1 MRLRMFSGLAGAC
14 LLAAMIGCGKSDPTV
29 PEGPPMNPGGMGGT
43 PTGNA
48 VFDKNCL
55 GCHAASAS
63 PGGGPK
69 RKGPNLAKVGAER
82 NVEWLSDHVK
92 DPKTH
97 KPGSGM
103 PEFASKLSPDE
114 IKNVSEFMAGLK

>member
-1 MRLRMFSGLAGAC
+1 MRQVGPHGTGRPADESGRHGRPA
-14 LLAAMIGCGKSDPTV
+14 
-29 PEGPPMNPGGMGGT
+29 
-43 PTGNA
+43 TGNA

>member
-1 MRLRMFSGLAGAC
+1 MRLRMFIGLAGAC
-14 LLAAMIGCGKSDPTV
+14 LLAAMIGCGKSDPTA
-29 PEGPPMNPGGMGGT
+29 PEGLMDPGSMGGT

-63 PGGGPK
+63 AGGGLK

-103 PEFASKLSPDE
+103 PEFASKLTPDE